1 MSERLCIYRV
11 VCINKLIIIII
22 ITILFLMILVS
33 ATKSCRSTAA
43 DVCRLKF
50 AAACL
55 TGRVAT
61 EKQRTGIGV
70 SEDDEED
77 GGDIIFCPF

>member
-1 MSERLCIYRV
+1 
-11 VCINKLIIIII
+11 
-22 ITILFLMILVS
+22 MILVS

-77 GGDIIFCPF
+77 GGDIVVNDTLVF